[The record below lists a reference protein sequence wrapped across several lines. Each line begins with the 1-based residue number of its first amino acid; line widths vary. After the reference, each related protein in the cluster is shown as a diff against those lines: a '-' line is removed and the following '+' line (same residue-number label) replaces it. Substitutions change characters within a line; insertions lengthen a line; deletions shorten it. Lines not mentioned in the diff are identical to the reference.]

1 MNEKEY
7 WPNFYVGW
15 EDLGTVN
22 KQEVYKHT
30 GNGYLYHPHSSGDWV
45 PVEGQGLDDKKRS
58 LRKDHMIL
66 CKDEPFKVGDIVRL
80 ATSKAPIEII
90 HISKNG
96 TFDGMYVNTNHS
108 LMCRPLTH
116 IVHYNQTN
124 NTQEENNMTKLYE
137 VKESVTVT
145 VFATKLAVNSS
156 GLWVMEEKGTGR
168 VFTADPSIIEEV
180 MPYTIEVMFSGTF
193 DKKYSYFAPKG
204 AFEKGQA
211 FLMKNAS
218 LCVVTGVDTKS
229 TSATKDFDPMIML
242 ESKVL

>member
-22 KQEVYKHT
+22 KQEVYKHIK
-30 GNGYLYHPHSSGDWV
+30 NGYFYHPHSSGDWV
-45 PVEGQGLDDKKRS
+45 PVEGQGLDDRKRS

-66 CKDEPFKVGDIVRL
+66 SKDDPFKVGDIVRL
-80 ATSKAPIEII
+80 ATGEAPIRII
-90 HISKNG
+90 HISKSG
-96 TFDGMYVNTNHS
+96 TFDGEYVNTNHTVS
-108 LMCRPLTH
+108 RRPLTH
-116 IVHYNQTN
+116 IVQYNQTN

-137 VKESVTVT
+137 VKESDTAVA
-145 VFATKLAVNSS
+145 FATKLAVNSS

-168 VFTADPSIIEEV
+168 VFTADPSIVEEV
-180 MPYTIEVMFSGTF
+180 MPYTIDVMYTGTP

-204 AFEKGQA
+204 AFEKGQV

-218 LCVVTGVDTKS
+218 MCMITGVDTKS
-229 TSATKDFDPMIML
+229 TSGTKDFDPIIML
-242 ESKVL
+242 QSKTL